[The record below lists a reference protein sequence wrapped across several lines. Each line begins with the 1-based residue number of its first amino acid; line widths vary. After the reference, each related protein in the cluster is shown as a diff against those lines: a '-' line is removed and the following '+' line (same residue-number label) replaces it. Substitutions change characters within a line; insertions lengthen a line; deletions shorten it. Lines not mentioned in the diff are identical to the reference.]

1 MSTFPGPLIEFP
13 YLRVDDFTQRPN
25 STSPPALAC
34 FLTHIHT
41 DHLRGLLTHRSPFIY
56 CTSATRSLLLRLER
70 RFHRLN
76 FARSVLESRLATYR
90 HLKRVLRPLL
100 LRTPTEIELCPGKTV
115 RVTAVDANH
124 CVGSCM
130 FLFEGDGRAVLFTGD
145 VRCEKWFVEGLG
157 REPSLMPFVMGI
169 RRLDRV
175 YLDTTLAAGGR
186 EVERFEGKGE
196 GVRELF
202 EKVEEV
208 ERREGR
214 GRTRYFFHAWTWGY
228 EGVLVALAG
237 LLGSRVHVDEY
248 RWRLY
253 GSMLEGENRDLGEA
267 APLVGFREGN
277 RWQSGCLT
285 RDDGEEVRIHACE
298 KGMGCEILKDENVVQ
313 IMPIVT
319 RYKGVEYMEIGVGGG
334 HGDLE
339 LNDLNTV
346 GTLMELCHKRLP
358 DRPDILEKIT
368 NWLEQSVQQGASN
381 VKLDT
386 EAFYDAL
393 EDGSQTKELE
403 EVPLDRLIMALERL
417 VSEKK
422 PKADLPSNRITFPYS
437 RHASLEELRLLVG
450 ALRPKAV
457 YPNTYEPGMDMD
469 KLFGDLLL
477 DAKPDT
483 EVPLQTCE
491 AERPEADEESSMER
505 GTPGTGGKR
514 TPEFVKCPATGFL
527 PEEALMIPSPGI
539 SQSQKQTAQGPGTN
553 SKPHSRK
560 RYRSKNDLVDE
571 SIKRRMSAYQAVL
584 SSDDGSFTGLDL
596 ASVSGYHN
604 AEQEVEL

>member
-76 FARSVLESRLATYR
+76 FARSVLESRVATYR
-90 HLKRVLRPLL
+90 HLKRVLRPLPL
-100 LRTPTEIELCPGKTV
+100 GTPTEIELCPGRTV

-130 FLFEGDGRAVLFTGD
+130 FLFEGEGRAVLFTGD

-169 RRLDRV
+169 RRLERV
-175 YLDTTLAAGGR
+175 YLDTTHAAGGR
-186 EVERFEGKGE
+186 EVERFEGKGK
-196 GVRELF
+196 GLRELLG
-202 EKVEEV
+202 KVEEV

-228 EGVLVALAG
+228 EEVLVALAG

-298 KGMGCEILKDENVVQ
+298 KGMGCEILKDGEYRVTDDYCRFITLVLTKAENVVQ

-334 HGDLE
+334 HGDLDQIHELE

-346 GTLMELCHKRLP
+346 GTLMELCHNRLP
-358 DRPDILEKIT
+358 VRPDILEKIT
-368 NWLEQSVQQGASN
+368 NWLEKSVQQGASN

-393 EDGSQTKELE
+393 GDSSQTKELE
-403 EVPLDRLIMALERL
+403 EVPLDRLIIALERL

-422 PKADLPSNRITFPYS
+422 PKADLPSKRIVS
-437 RHASLEELRLLVG
+437 SLIR
-450 ALRPKAV
+450 
-457 YPNTYEPGMDMD
+457 
-469 KLFGDLLL
+469 
-477 DAKPDT
+477 
-483 EVPLQTCE
+483 
-491 AERPEADEESSMER
+491 
-505 GTPGTGGKR
+505 
-514 TPEFVKCPATGFL
+514 
-527 PEEALMIPSPGI
+527 
-539 SQSQKQTAQGPGTN
+539 
-553 SKPHSRK
+553 
-560 RYRSKNDLVDE
+560 
-571 SIKRRMSAYQAVL
+571 
-584 SSDDGSFTGLDL
+584 
-596 ASVSGYHN
+596 
-604 AEQEVEL
+604 